1 MKKIKLMI
9 VSALAAVALGFGF
22 GLYPVLT
29 SAEEAENSVETSE
42 IISSEEVVEE
52 TESVEN
58 SGNLEGEEDK
68 VLTYDDILAV
78 MGGIAEKEGFK
89 DERDKTL
96 YYLKTAASAKKVDAM
111 ILFTAITLAFFVIYA
126 GVKFVRFKLDTTKKD
141 IKAICGTLD
150 VAKETTGAQTTAING
165 LIDEV
170 EKLYNDLKTNTK
182 KEEELAMG
190 MEKYVAALRCLI
202 RGTKIDPNLK
212 DEAFRALNEADEHFT
227 AAKK

>member
-22 GLYPVLT
+22 GFMPIAAN
-29 SAEEAENSVETSE
+29 AEEAENSVETSE

-58 SGNLEGEEDK
+58 TPNYELTFDELLELYKD
-68 VLTYDDILAV
+68 
-78 MGGIAEKEGFK
+78 IAEKQGFK
-89 DERDKTL
+89 DEWAKAL
-96 YYLKTAASAKKVDAM
+96 YYIETAASAKKVDAL
-111 ILFTAITLAFFVIYA
+111 IVLVAITLAFFAIYA

-141 IKAICGTLD
+141 IKAICGTLN

-165 LIDEV
+165 LIDEE
-170 EKLYNDLKTNTK
+170 EKLDKALKTNTK

-202 RGTKIDPNLK
+202 RGIKIDPNLK